1 MFLPV
6 GAGMSRLDAQFTIG
20 EIDAWKLFTKSMPR
34 DFARSKVEVEGD
46 VELALKALETVSIIA

>member
-1 MFLPV
+1 
-6 GAGMSRLDAQFTIG
+6 MSRIDAQFTID

-34 DFARSKVEVEGD
+34 DVARSKVEVEGD

>member
-6 GAGMSRLDAQFTIG
+6 GAGVSRIDAQFTID

-34 DFARSKVEVEGD
+34 DVARSKIEVEGD
-46 VELALKALETVSIIA
+46 EELALKALNTVSIIT